1 MKDKNVSLGGLPS
14 YLAKSKPTIQLEF
27 DPNDLH
33 DLKVRLSALMPSFR
47 NAICNKNAQE
57 LTENVKKLGL
67 YGLAALGV
75 AVSISGVVGA
85 ISDSKE

>member
-1 MKDKNVSLGGLPS
+1 M
-14 YLAKSKPTIQLEF
+14 
-27 DPNDLH
+27 
-33 DLKVRLSALMPSFR
+33 SALVPSFR
-47 NAICNKNAQE
+47 NSICNKNAQE

-75 AVSISGVVGA
+75 AVLISGVVGA